1 MKFNQVSFIALLILN
16 SLQINC
22 FGQIKFHNL
31 NKLNYISKNTK
42 PIISTSHNPSVQIEI
57 NKFISLLVTNIE
69 NVSNNNQNQ
78 LNNFQII
85 SDTQLRTE
93 DIFVAEGNVVIQNG
107 SSILVANKFKYNN
120 KSKKVSLIG
129 NIKFNSKEQFFEAS
143 EFKFD
148 LKNKTGFIIDVFG
161 SVNFDSIESLS
172 LSKNIDK
179 KVNENLFEDTKIKN
193 VILNSTSTLGFE
205 ELDLKEEGPFF
216 EKVTSQK
223 FILDF
228 KESQEWRFKTDRID
242 INDNQWFSDELI
254 LTNDPFNKPQL
265 VIKNKGFSSINSNGE
280 ITIKS
285 NWSTIVLENK
295 LFIPTGP
302 KSYKF
307 DEDYIFR
314 WGVGYDKDAKDG
326 FFITR
331 NFDTKYFGKQKKAS
345 LNIKKEFFLQRALK
359 GNTKSFSNKNES
371 VIAAK
376 SKRDAKF
383 LDYFGLEGN
392 LKTNI
397 NKFNLNSDF
406 SLNSLDPSKLKK
418 SFTNKSE
425 ISTILNSKNK
435 SNSNKET
442 KLSLFGNY
450 RDKVWNGSLGEKE
463 IISAYGLKINK
474 SNIWVENNVTKSS
487 TIAASYGD
495 YQSSDRVNPLR
506 IINRERL
513 NIFLDRSHYYALW
526 RPQKSFFIDKEN
538 IYSPLVIQPGL
549 NFNAQAKIDLYRY
562 NDDNKQDLF
571 IFRAGPEL
579 ILGNFKKKL
588 LDYTKVGIFQKT
600 TLANGESPF
609 GFDQSIDNNTIEFYL
624 KQQLV
629 GPLTIDYKTEYNTD
643 VNSPN
648 YKKFFNT
655 RYDLTWNR
663 RAYSISIYYN
673 DETNTG
679 GFNFKIN
686 SFNFDGYG
694 ETFD

>member
-31 NKLNYISKNTK
+31 NKLNSISKNTK
-42 PIISTSHNPSVQIEI
+42 PIISSSHNASAQIEI

-107 SSILVANKFKYNN
+107 SSILVANKFKYNY
-120 KSKKVSLIG
+120 KSKKVSLLG
-129 NIKFNSKEQFFEAS
+129 NIKFNSKEQFFKAS

-148 LKNKTGFIIDVFG
+148 LKNKTGFIKDVFG
-161 SVNFDSIESLS
+161 SVNFDSIESLK
-172 LSKNIDK
+172 LSKNIDN
-179 KVNENLFEDTKIKN
+179 KVNENLFDDTKIKN

-216 EKVTSQK
+216 EKITSQK

-302 KSYKF
+302 KSYRF

-359 GNTKSFSNKNES
+359 GKTESFSNKNES

-513 NIFLDRSHYYALW
+513 NIFLDRSHYYPLW
-526 RPQKSFFIDKEN
+526 RPEKSFFIDKEN

-562 NDDNKQDLF
+562 NDNNKQDLL
-571 IFRAGPEL
+571 ILRAGPEL

-600 TLANGESPF
+600 TLSNGESPF
-609 GFDQSIDNNTIEFYL
+609 GFDQSNDNNTIEFYL

-648 YKKFFNT
+648 YKKFINT

-673 DETNTG
+673 DETNAG
-679 GFNFKIN
+679 GFNFKIH
-686 SFNFDGYG
+686 SFNFDGIG
-694 ETFD
+694 NKF

>member
-1 MKFNQVSFIALLILN
+1 LKFNQLTFIALLILN

-22 FGQIKFHNL
+22 FGQINFHNL
-31 NKLNYISKNTK
+31 NKLNSISKNTN
-42 PIISTSHNPSVQIEI
+42 PIKSPSNNASAQIEI

-85 SDTQLRTE
+85 SDTQFRSE
-93 DIFVAEGNVVIQNG
+93 DKFIAEGNVVIQNG
-107 SSILVANKFKYNN
+107 SAILLASKFEYNY
-120 KSKKVSLIG
+120 KSKKISLFG
-129 NIKFNSKEQFFEAS
+129 NIKFNSEEQFFEAS

-148 LKNKTGFIIDVFG
+148 FKNKTGFIKDVFG
-161 SVNFDSIESLS
+161 SVNFDSIESLK
-172 LSKNIDK
+172 LSTNIDNT
-179 KVNENLFEDTKIKN
+179 VNENLFEDTKIKN
-193 VILNSTSTLGFE
+193 VTLNSTSTLGFE
-205 ELDLKEEGPFF
+205 ELDLKDEGTFF
-216 EKVTSQK
+216 KKVTSQK

-242 INDNQWFSDELI
+242 IKDNKWFSDELI

-265 VIKNKGFSSINSNGE
+265 LIKNKGFSSVNSNGE

-295 LFIPTGP
+295 LLIPTGP
-302 KSYKF
+302 RSYKF
-307 DEDYIFR
+307 EEDSIFR
-314 WGVGYDKDAKDG
+314 WGVGYDNDAKDG

-345 LNIKKEFFLQRALK
+345 LNIKKEFLLQRALK
-359 GNTKSFSNKNES
+359 GKTESFSNKNES

-376 SKRDAKF
+376 SQRDAKF

-392 LKTNI
+392 LKTNL
-397 NKFNLNSDF
+397 NKFNFNSDF
-406 SLNSLDPSKLKK
+406 SLNSLDLSKFKK

-425 ISTILNSKNK
+425 ISTILNSKNQI
-435 SNSNKET
+435 NSKKET

-474 SNIWVENNVTKSS
+474 SNIWVKNNVIKSS

-495 YQSSDRVNPLR
+495 YQSSDRVNPLT

-513 NIFLDRSHYYALW
+513 NIFLDRSHSYPVW
-526 RPQKSFFIDKEN
+526 RPDKSFLIDKEN

-562 NDDNKQDLF
+562 NDNNKQDLF
-571 IFRAGPEL
+571 ILRAGPEL
-579 ILGNFKKKL
+579 ILGNFKKKV
-588 LDYTKVGIFQKT
+588 LDFTKIGIFQKT
-600 TLANGESPF
+600 TLANGKSPF
-609 GFDQSIDNNTIEFYL
+609 GFDQSTDNNAIEFYL

-629 GPLTIDYKTEYNTD
+629 GPLTIDYKTEYNLD

-663 RAYSISIYYN
+663 RAYSVSIYYN
-673 DETNTG
+673 DETNAG

-694 ETFD
+694 ENFD